1 MNRTILRWILLTAWP
16 SAVLV
21 VWQADVHGS
30 TKKAYRRVNE
40 GIQHYRAEDF
50 EAADRAFAEAD
61 IALPEND
68 RIAYDR
74 ACVFA
79 ARGDPGDADKAIE
92 LFRQAAMSR
101 DAQLA
106 ASSHYNLGCAV
117 ATRAK
122 AIFGDSPEQATQEV
136 RAEGLQLLASAIA
149 HYRDC
154 LEIEPNHSGARRNLE
169 LLRLWIKHM
178 QDTWAKR
185 DRDKQRDEMDL
196 LAFLQMIETEQTGLR
211 QAVKHLEGQKDSPRR
226 RQATKQVKTEQVRL
240 TDEIKPLKDKIEQSL
255 QTPAAPAGQPTAK
268 PADADQMKRALDAL
282 SGMADRAREAMHR
295 ASRRLDDREL
305 ANAVDNQTQA
315 LDALNEIYTVIA
327 PFQNVLQKAT
337 ATEEG
342 LVSNSKGVVERSK
355 EADDQE
361 DPRPIDYPDL
371 AHSQRRVEGWSE
383 VLPMKAEAE
392 LKRIETAQSVASG
405 PGVVQGAPGTDPQ
418 QAEQA
423 KEAQKE
429 SLDKAIELGPKI
441 QGLCDEAAKSLQNE
455 DAKAALPKQEEALK
469 LLKEIAE
476 SLPKEP
482 QQNQNQGDQQE
493 QQDDQRKQPKQQ
505 PSGQDQKQQQRPQ
518 DLSRQQ
524 AEAVLRKVRERER
537 EHRERQK
544 ELGRFLQRGVDVDKD
559 W

>member
-1 MNRTILRWILLTAWP
+1 MNRTLLRWIPLVACTV
-16 SAVLV
+16 AVPLA
-21 VWQADVHGS
+21 WQAEVYGS
-30 TKKAYRRVNE
+30 TKKAYRHVND
-40 GIQHYRAEDF
+40 GIQHYRAGDF

-61 IALPEND
+61 VALPED
-68 RIAYDR
+68 ERIAYDR

-79 ARGDPGDADKAIE
+79 ARGDADKAIE

-117 ATRAK
+117 AAK
-122 AIFGDSPEQATQEV
+122 AKAVFGDSPEQATPEV
-136 RAEGLQLLASAIA
+136 RAKGLSLLASAIA

-154 LEIEPNHSGARRNLE
+154 LEIEPNHSSARRNLE

-178 QDTWAKR
+178 QDTWAR
-185 DRDKQRDEMDL
+185 LDSEKQRDEMDL
-196 LAFLQMIETEQTGLR
+196 LAFLQMIETQQTGLR
-211 QAVKHLEGQKDSPRR
+211 RAVKHLQEQKDSPRR
-226 RQATKQVKTEQVRL
+226 RQATKQVKVEQVRL
-240 TDEIKPLKDKIEQSL
+240 RDEIKPLKDKIEQSL
-255 QTPAAPAGQPTAK
+255 QPPTAPAGQPTPK
-268 PADADQMKRALDAL
+268 PPDADQMKRALDEL
-282 SGMADRAREAMHR
+282 HGMADGAHSAMQK
-295 ASRRLDDREL
+295 ASRRLNEREL
-305 ANAVDNQTQA
+305 PDAVDNQTKA

-337 ATEEG
+337 TTEDG
-342 LVSNSKGVVERSK
+342 LVNNSKDVVERSE

-392 LKRIETAQSVASG
+392 LQRIETAPSA
-405 PGVVQGAPGTDPQ
+405 PGSPGAVQMGMGPGTDPQ

-423 KEAQKE
+423 KEALKE

-441 QGLCDEAAKSLQNE
+441 QGLCDEAAKSLE
-455 DAKAALPKQEEALK
+455 DGDANAALPRQEEALK

-482 QQNQNQGDQQE
+482 QQNQE
-493 QQDDQRKQPKQQ
+493 QDDQKQQQDNQQEKPKQK
-505 PSGQDQKQQQRPQ
+505 PSGGDQKQQQRPQ

-537 EHRERQK
+537 DHRENQK
-544 ELGRFLQRGVDVDKD
+544 ELRRFLQGGVVVEKD

>member
-1 MNRTILRWILLTAWP
+1 MNRTLLRWILLVACP
-16 SAVLV
+16 VAVPLAR
-21 VWQADVHGS
+21 QAEVYGS
-30 TKKAYRRVNE
+30 TKKAYRHVND
-40 GIQHYRAEDF
+40 GIQHYRAGDF

-61 IALPEND
+61 VALPED
-68 RIAYDR
+68 ERIAYDR

-79 ARGDPGDADKAIE
+79 ARGDADRAIE

-117 ATRAK
+117 AAK
-122 AIFGDSPEQATQEV
+122 AKAVFGDSPEQATPEV
-136 RAEGLQLLASAIA
+136 RAKGLSLLASAIA

-154 LEIEPNHSGARRNLE
+154 LEIEPNHSSARRNLE

-185 DRDKQRDEMDL
+185 DREKQRDEMDL
-196 LAFLQMIETEQTGLR
+196 LAFLQMIEIQQTGLR
-211 QAVKHLEGQKDSPRR
+211 RAVKHLQEQKDSPRR
-226 RQATKQVKTEQVRL
+226 RQATKQVKVEQVRL
-240 TDEIKPLKDKIEQSL
+240 RD
-255 QTPAAPAGQPTAK
+255 
-268 PADADQMKRALDAL
+268 
-282 SGMADRAREAMHR
+282 
-295 ASRRLDDREL
+295 
-305 ANAVDNQTQA
+305 
-315 LDALNEIYTVIA
+315 EIYTVIA

-337 ATEEG
+337 TTEDG
-342 LVSNSKGVVERSK
+342 LVNNSKGVVERSE
-355 EADDQE
+355 EADDRE

-392 LKRIETAQSVASG
+392 LQRIETAPSAAGG
-405 PGVVQGAPGTDPQ
+405 PGAAQMGMGPGTDPL

-423 KEAQKE
+423 KEALKE

-441 QGLCDEAAKSLQNE
+441 QGLCDEAAKSLENE
-455 DAKAALPKQEEALK
+455 DASAALPRQEEALK

-482 QQNQNQGDQQE
+482 QQNQE
-493 QQDDQRKQPKQQ
+493 QDDQKQQQDNQQEKPKQK
-505 PSGQDQKQQQRPQ
+505 PSGGDQKQQQRPQ

-537 EHRERQK
+537 DHRENQK
-544 ELGRFLQRGVDVDKD
+544 ELRRFLQGGVVVEKD